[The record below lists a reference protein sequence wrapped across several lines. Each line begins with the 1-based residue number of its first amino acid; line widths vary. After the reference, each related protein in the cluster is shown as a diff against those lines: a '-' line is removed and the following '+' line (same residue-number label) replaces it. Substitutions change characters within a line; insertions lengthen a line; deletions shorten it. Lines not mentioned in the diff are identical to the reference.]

1 MEKRTLLAR
10 QRASEKRAMKRR
22 LAEWGQAL
30 ELCGRKQEELRR
42 VEKLQQEQREI
53 LAENPT
59 EQARAAMEQSEGGYA
74 EAIRRIQGEIAA
86 ILRKKAEMDEQLCM
100 LTGEEQSFVIM
111 RYEKGY
117 SLDYIGIK
125 LHMSRATVF
134 RIQQRA
140 LEKLLEM
147 EKRAVME
154 SA

>member
-10 QRASEKRAMKRR
+10 QRASEKREMKRR

-59 EQARAAMEQSEGGYA
+59 EEARAAMERSEGSYA
-74 EAIRRIQGEIAA
+74 EAIQRIQGEIAA

-100 LTGEEQSFVIM
+100 LMGEEQSFVIM

-147 EKRAVME
+147 EKKAVME